1 MANLSQ
7 NGSFRHGAVQNITFA
22 AAGGASAPSSA
33 FAAETYAIRVC
44 LQGAI
49 TATSGARIVVG
60 DGTPSA
66 TSTSE
71 LLPVN
76 WIEYI
81 ICSPG
86 QKIAVLSNDTVTGL
100 LSVTELS

>member
-1 MANLSQ
+1 MANIAQ
-7 NGSFRHGAVQNITFA
+7 NGSFRHGVVQQITFA
-22 AAGGASAPSSA
+22 AAGGASANSA
-33 FAAETYAIRVC
+33 AFGTETYAIRVTC
-44 LQGAI
+44 AGAI
-49 TATSGARIVVG
+49 TATAGVRIVVG

-76 WIEYI
+76 WVEYI

-86 QKIAVLSNDTVTGL
+86 QKIAALSNDTITSI